1 MAFNM
6 AARAAHP
13 KNKTPTD
20 CKWFR
25 EDLITYEVG
34 EYNLIRVSSHF
45 DCNPVTFLISLISL
59 GNFGTPQPVSQ
70 IARLGGRVENR
81 RCSCRASNV
90 RSEWNQCSDLFL
102 RANSVSSEG

>member
-34 EYNLIRVSSHF
+34 EYNLVRVSSHF

-70 IARLGGRVENR
+70 I
-81 RCSCRASNV
+81 
-90 RSEWNQCSDLFL
+90 
-102 RANSVSSEG
+102 

>member
-70 IARLGGRVENR
+70 YSKTGQEGGTQAMFVPCEQCPLRVEPV
-81 RCSCRASNV
+81 CTP
-90 RSEWNQCSDLFL
+90 F
-102 RANSVSSEG
+102 

>member
-34 EYNLIRVSSHF
+34 EYNLIA
-45 DCNPVTFLISLISL
+45 SLATS
-59 GNFGTPQPVSQ
+59 T
-70 IARLGGRVENR
+70 ATRL
-81 RCSCRASNV
+81 
-90 RSEWNQCSDLFL
+90 RS
-102 RANSVSSEG
+102 